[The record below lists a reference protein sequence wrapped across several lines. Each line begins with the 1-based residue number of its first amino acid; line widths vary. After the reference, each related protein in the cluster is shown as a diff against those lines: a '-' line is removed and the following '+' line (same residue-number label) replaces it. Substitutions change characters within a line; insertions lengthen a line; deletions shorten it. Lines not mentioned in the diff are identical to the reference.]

1 MEFSISLDPETGI
14 YTITINGLI
23 DTNPIRESVYR
34 LVGSPDWRDGSNI
47 IVDHRNSAAL
57 SLSSRDQAQMA
68 SLFSSLQT
76 QLAGSR
82 IALVMRETSQFFL
95 AQMWQLALSRE
106 TSFEARIFLDL
117 DKARRWIS
125 RSDLAS
131 QEAQN

>member
-1 MEFSISLDPETGI
+1 MDFSINLDPKTGI
-14 YTITINGLI
+14 FTIMINGLI
-23 DTNPIRESVYR
+23 DTNPIREAIYR
-34 LVGSPDWRDGSNI
+34 LVDSSDWRDGSNI

-106 TSFEARIFLDL
+106 TSFEARIFLGL
-117 DKARRWIS
+117 DEARRWID

-131 QEAQN
+131 QEAQS